1 MTEKIGDF
9 NVILEADTIMIK
21 NLSGELI
28 KAETFKPAKA
38 VDKYKEL
45 CKSLKEKVRKRN
57 E

>member
-1 MTEKIGDF
+1 MTERIGDF
-9 NVILEADTIMIK
+9 SVSLEIDTIMIK
-21 NLSGELI
+21 TLSGELL
-28 KAETFKPAKA
+28 KAEAFKPAEA